1 MKYKLLFATLI
12 LFQAISIIAQPILT
26 QTFKFQSG
34 VFLSYEEFQSNQPSY
49 SGDEIKA
56 AYFHNPQT
64 EEIKVEYIRIEAEDT
79 YLKLD
84 SIWGISIKGIPY
96 VQVPINK
103 PTKGLQTFAKMEV
116 RGNIC
121 YYFYNDIEKKKIPF
135 SAYNPFTQRPYRT
148 AVLEREI
155 PVVKEKIL
163 RFETGVVTDFTYD
176 NVLEW
181 IQDEPELV
189 QALKSLG
196 AQQAEKGLFK
206 TLLLYDDRH
215 EVRLKN

>member
-12 LFQAISIIAQPILT
+12 LIQTISIIAQPILT

-96 VQVPINK
+96 VQVLINK
-103 PTKGLQTFAKMEV
+103 PTEGLQTFAKMEV

-148 AVLEREI
+148 AVLERDV

-163 RFETGVVTDFTYD
+163 LFET
-176 NVLEW
+176 
-181 IQDEPELV
+181 
-189 QALKSLG
+189 
-196 AQQAEKGLFK
+196 
-206 TLLLYDDRH
+206 
-215 EVRLKN
+215 